1 MNSALVILIFLHLNR
16 TAKKVKENAIKNR
29 MTEKI
34 NGVDSFKEFLTSSNV
49 IPQMNVVKIRPITA
63 REYVLKAIFFLIH
76 LSYEVQ
82 QQYHIHQLIH
92 L

>member
-63 REYVLKAIFFLIH
+63 KEYVLKIIFFLIH
-76 LSYEVQ
+76 NKPAILPVSIL
-82 QQYHIHQLIH
+82 HFD
-92 L
+92 

>member
-49 IPQMNVVKIRPITA
+49 IPQMNVVKIRPIIA
-63 REYVLKAIFFLIH
+63 KEYVLKIIFFLIH
-76 LSYEVQ
+76 LNYEAQ
-82 QQYHIHQLIH
+82 QQYHTRL
-92 L
+92 LTRL